1 MYNQPSPIIVTVDYI
16 DEIDFKNTIHS
27 NFLVYAETLRDALST
42 VEDYVGEDNIVS
54 VTLTYAAGSGS
65 LFEVPNSVAKILL
78 RGEANYTAGLTDT
91 KNTPQNSQ
99 E

>member
-1 MYNQPSPIIVTVDYI
+1 MYNQPSPVIVTVDYI
-16 DEIDFKNTIHS
+16 DETDFKNTIHS
-27 NFLVYAETLRDALST
+27 NFLIYAETLHDALSV

-54 VTLTYAAGSGS
+54 VKLTYASGSGS
-65 LFEVPNSVAKILL
+65 LFEVPDSVAKILL

-91 KNTPQNSQ
+91 KNIPQNSQ